1 MKRIL
6 LLTFLI
12 YIVAV
17 LASCNHSHEKASE
30 RMYNE
35 THHWY
40 PCSDSECTAVL
51 EKVEH
56 SFTAGAITKQPT
68 PSADGVRSY
77 LCTVCGYL
85 KSEAVKYES
94 VYTVDDIAW
103 RKAFALSEF
112 SNVTAVIEEIRQT
125 QDGIH
130 VTLSTVQANGTRVYI
145 ETVATLNGK
154 KDAYVGKLQDGN
166 YLWLFTDKDQG
177 INNTEPIFTTEG
189 MQGTTVLNSR
199 SYGFDRLVD
208 CFSKFTFNE
217 ATSSYEAY
225 NLTFD
230 TGNFGYSSVSVKVQ
244 DGRVVS
250 IQAVT
255 DEATPTEIN
264 ATYSNYG
271 TTTPTVPGAEDTETK

>member
-6 LLTFLI
+6 LLTFL
-12 YIVAV
+12 VCFALV
-17 LASCNHSHEKASE
+17 LVSCSHSHEKATE

-40 PCSDSECTAVL
+40 PCSDSECDAVL

-56 SFTAGAITKQPT
+56 SFTSGAITTQPT
-68 PSADGVRSY
+68 PSVDGVKTY
-77 LCTVCGYL
+77 LCSTCGYL
-85 KSEAVKYES
+85 KREAVKYES
-94 VYTVDDIAW
+94 VYTADDTTW
-103 RKAFALSEF
+103 RKAFALSGF
-112 SNVTAVIEEIRQT
+112 SNITAVIEEIRQT
-125 QDGIH
+125 DDGIH
-130 VTLSTVQANGTRVYI
+130 ITLSTVQASGTRVYI
-145 ETVATLNGK
+145 ETMVTQNGK
-154 KDAYVGKLQDGN
+154 QENFEGKLQDGN
-166 YLWLFTDKDQG
+166 YLWLFTDKNQG
-177 INNTEPIFTTEG
+177 VNNTDPIFTTEV
-189 MQGTTVLNSR
+189 MQGTAVLNSR

-225 NLTFD
+225 NLTFA

-271 TTTPTVPGAEDTETK
+271 KTTPTVPGAEEAE